1 MERDLKKIY
10 QRPLDLQ
17 YMKKVMDKGKPDTL
31 TIYTDIPGHSINGG
45 TIPADIL
52 TTLQRPDI
60 VIINRSEKR
69 ITLFE
74 LTVSFERT

>member
-17 YMKKVMDKGKPDTL
+17 YMKKVMDKGKPDTV
-31 TIYTDIPGHSINGG
+31 TIYRDIPGHSINGG